1 MQPRWHEPT
10 TTPEGELLLIVKQL
24 EATIIQKNKYCN
36 MGCSPAQCV
45 CAPSKDDAGS
55 FKPNRGD
62 EKLPKLPKSKK
73 QKHTKEKKGKKDKT
87 SDFLIERGIVVKYET
102 EDTGGEKGVVPTFM
116 DHSGGIPVEASS
128 YGTNQIM
135 PDWTDT
141 KPEKDTFISEKA
153 QIPAYSQTGYDKDSS
168 SLHMRLNDGGDRT
181 LGNWNI
187 APIEE
192 RLAQLK
198 KSSGNPGIVEEIAA
212 QVERLM
218 SHLS

>member
-10 TTPEGELLLIVKQL
+10 QTLEGELLLIVKDL
-24 EATIIQKNKYCN
+24 ESQIIKNKYCKEC
-36 MGCSPAQCV
+36 GPSQCV
-45 CAPSKDDAGS
+45 CGPSKGDAGS

-62 EKLPKLPKSKK
+62 EELPKLPKSKK
-73 QKHTKEKKGKKDKT
+73 QKHTKEKKEKKGKKDKT
-87 SDFLIERGIVVKYET
+87 SDFLIERGIIVKYESH
-102 EDTGGEKGVVPTFM
+102 DTGEKGIVPTFM

-135 PDWTDT
+135 PDWADT
-141 KPEKDTFISEKA
+141 KPTKNTFISEKA
-153 QIPAYSQTGYDKDSS
+153 QIPSVSQTGYDKDSS
-168 SLHMRLNDGGDRT
+168 SLHMRLNDGGDRS

-192 RLAQLK
+192 RLAQLH

-212 QVERLM
+212 QVEQLM